1 MTASP
6 VAVLSAERDLVVPTR
21 QQRQEQVWLRC
32 HTEEVRVTIG
42 VDTHEDA
49 HVAVALDQ
57 LGRWLGELAIPT
69 TRRGYAQVLEWA
81 SGFGVI
87 DTFGVEG
94 TGSWGAGLSRWL
106 RAESL
111 VVIEVDRPDRKTRR
125 HGKSDTIDAEAAARA
140 VLSGKATTVPKTGDG
155 PVEMIRILRMTRRSA
170 VKNRTMTANQMSSL
184 VATAPEALRTQL
196 RGLSTGKRVALAVKF
211 RTGEDLSN
219 VLEATRYS
227 LRELARRY
235 QHLSEQID
243 RLDGQLDRLVADTAP
258 DLLAKKGVGTHTAAA
273 LLVTAGDN
281 PERLAHEGSF
291 AHLTGSAP
299 LDASS
304 GKQQRHRLNRGGDR
318 DANSALYLIALT
330 RLATDEDTKLYMN
343 RRLAEGKTKREV
355 FRCLNRDPPMRF
367 GLVDFVRR

>member
-1 MTASP
+1 MAT
-6 VAVLSAERDLVVPTR
+6 VP
-21 QQRQEQVWLRC
+21 
-32 HTEEVRVTIG
+32 HEEVRVTIG

-140 VLSGKATTVPKTGDG
+140 VLSRKATTVPKTGDG

-235 QHLSEQID
+235 QHLTEQID

-343 RRLAEGKTKREV
+343 RRLAEGKTRREV
-355 FRCLNRDPPMRF
+355 FRCLKRYIAREVHQS
-367 GLVDFVRR
+367 LVNNPVIQPALDT

>member
-1 MTASP
+1 MAT
-6 VAVLSAERDLVVPTR
+6 VP
-21 QQRQEQVWLRC
+21 Q
-32 HTEEVRVTIG
+32 EEVRVTIG

-69 TRRGYAQVLEWA
+69 PRRGYAPVLEWA
-81 SGFGVI
+81 RASASSTPSVW
-87 DTFGVEG
+87 G

-219 VLEATRYS
+219 VLEATRYG

-235 QHLSEQID
+235 QHLTEQID

-343 RRLAEGKTKREV
+343 RRLAPLCQPEASQLSAGFYRAWG
-355 FRCLNRDPPMRF
+355 RDRNAV
-367 GLVDFVRR
+367 L